1 MRIELHDGD
10 GVGKNMTRFLRIL
23 LTVIVA
29 LTALLAL
36 FLSIVPVNEV
46 EIRYPTLLAARA
58 DKQLDQGW
66 LPAIL
71 PPSTTDIRIINNLDL
86 NTSSGDFDF
95 HPAEYRLIVA
105 RTGPYRP
112 IAAPYNHAAKTVE
125 NMREDDNEVRML
137 EDEESLWV
145 FFCRGAAGHCNYM
158 MWSRGI

>member
-1 MRIELHDGD
+1 
-10 GVGKNMTRFLRIL
+10 MTKSLRLL
-23 LTVIVA
+23 LTVTVA

-36 FLSIVPVNEV
+36 VLYMIPGNEV

-112 IAAPYNHAAKTVE
+112 IAAPYDTAAKTVE
-125 NMREDDNEVRML
+125 NMRADDAEMRML

-145 FFCRGAAGHCNYM
+145 FFCKGAAGHCNYM
-158 MWSRGI
+158 MWSRGM